1 MLCTMGSTAG
11 TAFEPISFSRRE
23 QPGNTSSSH
32 LGAQEFAPERARRRW
47 SPFLP
52 ELRQQQQ
59 PHLLQHA
66 DKHAEHAELVYQP
79 RDAVLMPYDA
89 TMRVATAHI
98 SPFSEVSTVEC
109 MTEAVGEE
117 TARQLQ
123 ISILRG
129 GQTRQV
135 AGHAASRP
143 VLRAIPEVG
152 QAPEFPSMLASPPG
166 LFVPRDL
173 PTDTQSFPAAY
184 STHKYP
190 DTIVLDALSHDVQSA
205 PVPDAA
211 DTAAAAAA
219 AAVAP
224 GHHPLY
230 PPKPTSTHEAPQNC
244 GAYAHSNP
252 AAQASAAATHQH
264 PVCLPKLAATPEA
277 PLQGEYAPRE
287 NVPGDAAVVQV
298 RAGGYH
304 WSERQGAVGEAGR
317 AVPED
322 MKWQKTWPGTI
333 WDYTPITC
341 FSLLLLGSALALVLL
356 LAGVLW

>member
-1 MLCTMGSTAG
+1 MGSTAG

-23 QPGNTSSSH
+23 QAGNTSSSH
-32 LGAQEFAPERARRRW
+32 LGAQEFAPAGAPEPARRW

-59 PHLLQHA
+59 PQHPQHA
-66 DKHAEHAELVYQP
+66 DEHAEFLNQP
-79 RDAVLMPYDA
+79 RDAVLRPYDA

-123 ISILRG
+123 ISMPRG

-152 QAPEFPSMLASPPG
+152 QAPEFLRMLASPPG
-166 LFVPRDL
+166 LFVPTDL
-173 PTDTQSFPAAY
+173 PTDTQSFSAAY

-190 DTIVLDALSHDVQSA
+190 DTIVLEALSHDVQSA

-211 DTAAAAAA
+211 DTAAAAA
-219 AAVAP
+219 P
-224 GHHPLY
+224 SHHPIY
-230 PPKPTSTHEAPQNC
+230 PPKPTSTHQAPQSC
-244 GAYAHSNP
+244 GAYAHGNR

-264 PVCLPKLAATPEA
+264 PVCLPTLAATPEA
-277 PLQGEYAPRE
+277 PRQGKYAPKKCL
-287 NVPGDAAVVQV
+287 PGEAAVVPVQ
-298 RAGGYH
+298 AGGYH
-304 WSERQGAVGEAGR
+304 WSERQVAGGEADCT
-317 AVPED
+317 VPEE

-341 FSLLLLGSALALVLL
+341 FSLLLLVSALALILL